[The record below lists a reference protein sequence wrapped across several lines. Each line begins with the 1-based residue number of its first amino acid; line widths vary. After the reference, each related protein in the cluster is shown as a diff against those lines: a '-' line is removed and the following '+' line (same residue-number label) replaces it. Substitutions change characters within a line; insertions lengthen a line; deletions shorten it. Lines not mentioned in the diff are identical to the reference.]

1 MPPGDEPD
9 DGGALPG
16 PPPGGPT
23 PSGGDGLWL
32 ALAARF
38 EATGGHSTE
47 GIFREPAE
55 SATLER
61 LGAQLFPAAGADAGQ
76 TEAEAVLTE
85 VSDPHVVGGLLKA
98 WCATRSTPF
107 APRLPALAESSDAHY
122 LPACSRGSDVS
133 SLLCPGCGS
142 AAGRASSPP
151 CTRAACRTPPPR
163 MCR

>member
-9 DGGALPG
+9 GGGGALPG
-16 PPPGGPT
+16 PPSGGPT
-23 PSGGDGLWL
+23 AGGGDGLWL

-55 SATLER
+55 SATLDR

-76 TEAEAVLTE
+76 AEAEAVLGE

-98 WCATRSTPF
+98 WCAPRSTPF
-107 APRLPALAESSDAHY
+107 APRLPALAERAPARVC
-122 LPACSRGSDVS
+122 LPACSRG
-133 SLLCPGCGS
+133 C
-142 AAGRASSPP
+142 
-151 CTRAACRTPPPR
+151 
-163 MCR
+163 

>member
-9 DGGALPG
+9 GGGGALPG
-16 PPPGGPT
+16 PPSGGPT
-23 PSGGDGLWL
+23 AGGGDGLWL

-76 TEAEAVLTE
+76 AEAEAVLGQ

-98 WCATRSTPF
+98 WCASTALLLRRACRPWPKEPRRAF
-107 APRLPALAESSDAHY
+107 AC
-122 LPACSRGSDVS
+122 LPACSRG
-133 SLLCPGCGS
+133 C
-142 AAGRASSPP
+142 
-151 CTRAACRTPPPR
+151 
-163 MCR
+163 